1 MFFLILGVSYSQ
13 TALRVE
19 FDDDDSLEK
28 YLTSQFDGKL
38 AKSFTEKEPYVQS
51 ATVRVSLNLYGSVS
65 NIYFI
70 ESSTDSDFNNL
81 VLKWVW
87 STSGKWEITNAPT
100 NTDSVNII
108 IPFLQR
114 TTPMDPKLDRLDLV
128 KKYQDYHKSLTINKI
143 SGCFQTNCVILPEIR
158 NYKGPVFKNEWLQKD
173 RINKVNHRFNSIH
186 ITAQQ

>member
-1 MFFLILGVSYSQ
+1 MKHSYIWILMFFLILGVSYSQ

-114 TTPMDPKLDRLDLV
+114 TPPMDPKLDRLDLV

-158 NYKGPVFKNEWLQKD
+158 NYKGPVFKNE
-173 RINKVNHRFNSIH
+173 
-186 ITAQQ
+186 